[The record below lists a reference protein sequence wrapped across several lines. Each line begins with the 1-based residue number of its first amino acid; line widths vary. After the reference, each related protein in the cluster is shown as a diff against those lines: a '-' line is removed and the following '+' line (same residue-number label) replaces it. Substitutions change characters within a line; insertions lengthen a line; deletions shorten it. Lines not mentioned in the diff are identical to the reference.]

1 MAHRTTLVALL
12 GLLGA
17 DASAAVAAVAGTEPL
32 RVLDALVRDIE
43 SDVERIRQQMD
54 ELLGGADAAA
64 AGRGGADDSTE
75 GTL

>member
-1 MAHRTTLVALL
+1 MAHRTTLAALL

-17 DASAAVAAVAGTEPL
+17 DASAAIAVVRNGEEPL

-54 ELLGGADAAA
+54 ELLASVDA
-64 AGRGGADDSTE
+64 STE

>member
-1 MAHRTTLVALL
+1 MAHRTTLAALL

-17 DASAAVAAVAGTEPL
+17 DANAAIAAVHNGEEPL

-54 ELLGGADAAA
+54 ELLGVAAEEEA
-64 AGRGGADDSTE
+64 
-75 GTL
+75 

>member
-1 MAHRTTLVALL
+1 MAHRTTLAALL

-17 DASAAVAAVAGTEPL
+17 DASAAIAAAAGAEPL

-54 ELLGGADAAA
+54 ELLATADV
-64 AGRGGADDSTE
+64 T
-75 GTL
+75 T

>member
-1 MAHRTTLVALL
+1 MAHRTTLAALL

-17 DASAAVAAVAGTEPL
+17 DASAAIAAVHNGEEPL

-54 ELLGGADAAA
+54 ELLGGADDG
-64 AGRGGADDSTE
+64 AGEEASRC
-75 GTL
+75 